1 MAMPL
6 AWPEI
11 AHTAEDVLQFCK
23 MIARGSNYTQI
34 DDLSRSLERGSTTNS
49 CLFQISSSSLTDIL
63 NEIPMLGKQVFDMK
77 LDEERKVNPQN
88 PAKTVQISNNR
99 VVYYE
104 SASINRGSCQC
115 IFSFG
120 GENKQERVRI
130 TYAANHSMPG
140 LAIQQFFE
148 KHFLQDTAS
157 SWYSRSGS
165 FSTVIWVYL
174 LMYV

>member
-1 MAMPL
+1 MPL

-77 LDEERKVNPQN
+77 LDEERKVNPHN

-120 GENKQERVRI
+120 GENKQERVRT
-130 TYAANHSMPG
+130 TYAANIRCRDWPY
-140 LAIQQFFE
+140 
-148 KHFLQDTAS
+148 S
-157 SWYSRSGS
+157 SSLKNISFKTLRLLGIADLEVSRQ
-165 FSTVIWVYL
+165 
-174 LMYV
+174 

>member
-11 AHTAEDVLQFCK
+11 AHTKEDVLHFCN
-23 MIARGSNYTQI
+23 MIARGSNHTEI
-34 DDLSRSLERGSTTNS
+34 HDLSRSLETRCRTNS
-49 CLFQISSSSLTDIL
+49 CLFQISSPSLTDIL
-63 NEIPMLGKQVFDMK
+63 NEIPMLGQQVFDMK
-77 LDEERKVNPQN
+77 MEEESKVNPSN
-88 PAKTVQISNNR
+88 PGKTVQISNNR

-104 SASINRGSCQC
+104 SASINRGTCQC

-120 GENKQERVRI
+120 GENKQERVRV
-130 TYAANHSMPG
+130 TYAANNLIPG

-157 SWYSRSGS
+157 WYSRSGS
-165 FSTVIWVYL
+165 FSTIIWVYL
-174 LMYV
+174 FMYV

>member
-1 MAMPL
+1 MPL

-120 GENKQERVRI
+120 GENKQERVRT
-130 TYAANHSMPG
+130 TYAARHSMQG